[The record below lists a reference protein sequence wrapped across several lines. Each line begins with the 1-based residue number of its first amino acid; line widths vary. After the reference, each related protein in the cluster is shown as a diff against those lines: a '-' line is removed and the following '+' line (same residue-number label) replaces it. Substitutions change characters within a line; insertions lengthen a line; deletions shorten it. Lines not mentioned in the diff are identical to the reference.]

1 MKAIKGKCILC
12 AQVEFFKSYIYKNE
26 CYSYCPLHT
35 TRSFKEDFKDLCEVC
50 NGLIYHSSCYNE
62 CPTGTLTD
70 YYNFKCI
77 EIETECTF
85 YLYDGFCYEECP
97 VGTKTNF
104 ATRTCTLCSSL
115 NLIYFEGNCHQRCP
129 DGYESISF
137 FCESCLSKN
146 KLYEDEKCVDYCS
159 NGNVPINNI
168 CSPFTGF
175 YLNGNKLNECP
186 DNYGYDIT
194 TRVCYEKQN
203 NLIIDDG
210 FPIDMKYNPIAN
222 MIDDMNEF
230 VYKSNREKEN
240 IIQETKF
247 LLDTSIKFQE
257 IDNET
262 LLKKSIVL
270 LQMINVTNS
279 DEDLKKINDDII
291 EIINS
296 ILDCSSLNTLLTS
309 TDSLLTGAMALYYS
323 LLNQEYM
330 TESTLTAIH
339 KITLCIIE
347 DSPELIDNIMMFS
360 EKIKKDTEKDFVN
373 IITKTVG
380 KISNEL
386 NVHLKDIKIDDFDE
400 TRFNSDIPYKLN
412 YSIVI
417 TEIGLKIKNTIEKN
431 ALMSIQLNQNS
442 QITNQIFNI
451 TNSDIISHLNC
462 NNDNSKI
469 ISEMKQKN
477 LKIKLC
483 LPDKIVKQ
491 YKQISNVGMIEYS
504 SYPLL
509 NENITNDISPQF
521 ISLKMYDKYSN
532 EINITQLEKPIRIF
546 IQKPFTS
553 FNECV
558 FYDENSNKINSTE
571 CNSKVIDDYVLCSC
585 THLTDFTL
593 SRYNPINIVKDVVN
607 LFKQVRII
615 NSFEPFKHINKE
627 NAIVIY
633 VFSGIFVVYLIL
645 LVVMIILDK
654 KSKSDFFIIM
664 VDKEEKCC
672 SKESIEEE
680 IEELKLTTEK
690 ELLWKSILGK
700 QFKENTEKDR
710 ENRVILKNLGLTLNE
725 EKISK
730 TKKDNIMIEMKE
742 FSKENKANP
751 QKKKSIFK
759 KIIEKHKK
767 EKEDKNKVLLHNEE
781 HFSSTPKTKPKTQNE
796 ISNKK
801 NKQTSHKKEI
811 FLSLW
816 YVNREFYLNEY
827 RIIALIMNRQGI
839 MSRTNY
845 LTLIFI
851 RLIAAL
857 SVCSLLSVCNSK
869 SNSENGFTNRDLAV
883 SIGTILIIEIPF
895 TFIEILL
902 CKTKLPKSKQKEKDH
917 KRKWALF
924 VHIIIYIFFTLF
936 FACGFINTTWIYLDA
951 DINERHCDFIKDFVI
966 STLLDY
972 FVYEIV
978 IISMKSIIY
987 TFLITTN
994 KSSYVKA
1001 CLVSFIAALPWLF
1014 AIGG

>member
-1 MKAIKGKCILC
+1 
-12 AQVEFFKSYIYKNE
+12 
-26 CYSYCPLHT
+26 
-35 TRSFKEDFKDLCEVC
+35 
-50 NGLIYHSSCYNE
+50 
-62 CPTGTLTD
+62 
-70 YYNFKCI
+70 
-77 EIETECTF
+77 
-85 YLYDGFCYEECP
+85 
-97 VGTKTNF
+97 
-104 ATRTCTLCSSL
+104 
-115 NLIYFEGNCHQRCP
+115 
-129 DGYESISF
+129 
-137 FCESCLSKN
+137 
-146 KLYEDEKCVDYCS
+146 
-159 NGNVPINNI
+159 
-168 CSPFTGF
+168 
-175 YLNGNKLNECP
+175 
-186 DNYGYDIT
+186 
-194 TRVCYEKQN
+194 
-203 NLIIDDG
+203 
-210 FPIDMKYNPIAN
+210 MKYNPIAN

-257 IDNET
+257 KDNET
-262 LLKKSIVL
+262 LLKNAIVL

-386 NVHLKDIKIDDFDE
+386 NVHLKDIKIDNFDE
-400 TRFNSDIPYKLN
+400 TRFNSDIPYKLK

-442 QITNQIFNI
+442 KNTNQIFNI

-491 YKQISNVGMIEYS
+491 YKQVSNVGMIEYS
-504 SYPLL
+504 NYPLL

-532 EINITQLEKPIRIF
+532 EINITKLEKPIRIF

-593 SRYNPINIVKDVVN
+593 SRYNPINIVKDLVN

-654 KSKSDFFIIM
+654 K
-664 VDKEEKCC
+664 
-672 SKESIEEE
+672 
-680 IEELKLTTEK
+680 
-690 ELLWKSILGK
+690 
-700 QFKENTEKDR
+700 
-710 ENRVILKNLGLTLNE
+710 
-725 EKISK
+725 
-730 TKKDNIMIEMKE
+730 
-742 FSKENKANP
+742 
-751 QKKKSIFK
+751 
-759 KIIEKHKK
+759 
-767 EKEDKNKVLLHNEE
+767 
-781 HFSSTPKTKPKTQNE
+781 
-796 ISNKK
+796 
-801 NKQTSHKKEI
+801 
-811 FLSLW
+811 
-816 YVNREFYLNEY
+816 
-827 RIIALIMNRQGI
+827 
-839 MSRTNY
+839 
-845 LTLIFI
+845 
-851 RLIAAL
+851 
-857 SVCSLLSVCNSK
+857 
-869 SNSENGFTNRDLAV
+869 
-883 SIGTILIIEIPF
+883 
-895 TFIEILL
+895 
-902 CKTKLPKSKQKEKDH
+902 
-917 KRKWALF
+917 
-924 VHIIIYIFFTLF
+924 
-936 FACGFINTTWIYLDA
+936 
-951 DINERHCDFIKDFVI
+951 
-966 STLLDY
+966 
-972 FVYEIV
+972 
-978 IISMKSIIY
+978 
-987 TFLITTN
+987 
-994 KSSYVKA
+994 
-1001 CLVSFIAALPWLF
+1001 
-1014 AIGG
+1014 